1 MRKFCEKRRNWDNW
15 VKKGP
20 SEEAYNLRIL
30 YGSDVYDST
39 RLHRTDARWFYVGV
53 THEYMTNAHKRVAIK
68 RAMDDQ
74 GNIRKFFILVQ
85 EMRMGCLYFF
95 LNVCVVVVLF
105 LFLVV
110 LFRFFVGNDEV

>member
-1 MRKFCEKRRNWDNW
+1 M
-15 VKKGP
+15 KKGP

-74 GNIRKFFILVQ
+74 GNIRKSF
-85 EMRMGCLYFF
+85 
-95 LNVCVVVVLF
+95 VVVV
-105 LFLVV
+105 
-110 LFRFFVGNDEV
+110 E